1 MQRRLAEGVT
11 AALAVNLTPLDR
23 ARLARTAPSDVE
35 ALAAYSRGRALLE
48 RPDVAGNVSGAIEAF
63 RAAIARDPSFALA
76 HAGLGQAY
84 WRYVCSRIP
93 LNVSGTLTANSWGGA
108 YWQW

>member
-1 MQRRLAEGVT
+1 MVEITT
-11 AALAVNLTPLDR
+11 AAVAI
-23 ARLARTAPSDVE
+23 
-35 ALAAYSRGRALLE
+35 ALLSKRPE
-48 RPDVAGNVSGAIEAF
+48 RA
-63 RAAIARDPSFALA
+63 
-76 HAGLGQAY
+76 LGQAY